1 MKLHLKEQ
9 DNTIPVY
16 DLKDGQI
23 AVIID
28 WDYQGYV
35 GRIVQRYE
43 DILVTLGRSNG
54 SAFTTALTNRNE
66 KLRVRVLEPGT
77 LLEIE

>member
-23 AVIID
+23 AIIIS
-28 WDYQGYV
+28 WDNPRHEGQ
-35 GRIVQRYE
+35 IIQRYK
-43 DILVTLGRSNG
+43 DILITLGECSG
-54 SAFTTALTNRNE
+54 GAFTTALNNRNLR
-66 KLRVRVLEPGT
+66 LRVRVLEPGT